1 MKEMEKSK
9 DVALVLSSGGPRGFA
24 YIGAI
29 EELASRG
36 YRITS
41 VSGCSVGS
49 LVGGIYSAGGLEAF
63 KKWLFSLDNFKV
75 MSLLDLS
82 ISKRYLVKGEK
93 VIDAIKKVVPDVD
106 IEDMAIPFTAVATDL
121 YTGEE
126 VVFREGK
133 LFDAIRASIS
143 IPSMFRPVKYG
154 LHTLVDGGIVNTFP
168 IDKVHRNGHDILVGF
183 DVNDVDSGN
192 IVSFLSDQESLQKRI
207 HSIGEEAENAI
218 TSLLHDPKKSLIDK
232 VKIAGSRG
240 QAILR
245 KTIENERRKK
255 ELDAIGQLEKIPVGA
270 DDNYYSILSRSFSLM
285 NHTIAKLQAQ
295 MFKPDILVKMSF
307 DSYDTILD
315 YGRGEEIS
323 AKGRELMAAALDSW
337 ENDCS
342 ENIR

>member
-1 MKEMEKSK
+1 MGRSK

-29 EELASRG
+29 EELESRG
-36 YRITS
+36 YNITS
-41 VSGCSVGS
+41 VAGCSVGS
-49 LVGGIYSAGGLEAF
+49 LVGGIYAAGGLEAF

-75 MSLLDLS
+75 MSLMDLS

-93 VIDAIKKVVPDVD
+93 VIGAIKKVVPDVN
-106 IEDMAIPFTAVATDL
+106 IEEMAIPFTAVATDL

-126 VVFREGK
+126 VVFHEGK

-143 IPSMFRPVKYG
+143 IPSMFRPVKHG

-168 IDKVHRNGHDILVGF
+168 IDKVQRSGHDILVGF
-183 DVNDVDSGN
+183 DVNDVDSKN
-192 IVSFLSDQESLQKRI
+192 INEFLSSEKSLQNQI
-207 HSIGEEAENAI
+207 ESISKDAENTLSMLI
-218 TSLLHDPKKSLIDK
+218 HDPKKSLLDK
-232 VKIAGSRG
+232 VKIAGSQG
-240 QAILR
+240 QALLKR
-245 KTIENERRKK
+245 TLENEKK
-255 ELDAIGQLEKIPVGA
+255 KRELNAIGQLEKIPVDA

>member
-1 MKEMEKSK
+1 MGRSK

-29 EELASRG
+29 EELESRG
-36 YRITS
+36 YNITS
-41 VSGCSVGS
+41 VAGCSVGS
-49 LVGGIYSAGGLEAF
+49 LVGGIYAAGGLEAF

-75 MSLLDLS
+75 MSLMDLS

-93 VIDAIKKVVPDVD
+93 VIGAIKKVVPDVN
-106 IEDMAIPFTAVATDL
+106 IEEMAIPFTAVATDL

-126 VVFREGK
+126 VVFHEGK

-143 IPSMFRPVKYG
+143 IPSMFRPVKHG

-168 IDKVHRNGHDILVGF
+168 IDKVQRSGHDILVGF
-183 DVNDVDSGN
+183 DVNDVDSKN
-192 IVSFLSDQESLQKRI
+192 INEFLSSEKSLQNQI
-207 HSIGEEAENAI
+207 ESISKDAENTLSMLI
-218 TSLLHDPKKSLIDK
+218 HDPKKSLLDK
-232 VKIAGSRG
+232 VKIAGSQG
-240 QAILR
+240 QALLKR
-245 KTIENERRKK
+245 TLENEKK
-255 ELDAIGQLEKIPVGA
+255 KRELNAIGQLEKIPVDA

-337 ENDCS
+337 ENNCS